1 MNDKERREFINS
13 IKENDLDK
21 TATFSDLMS
30 RAERKQHELA
40 KKRELELIKEQENQ
54 ARLSKKKKKKKNK
67 SKDELFEDK
76 QKIKKEEL
84 TKIENELSKTKE
96 IKKLENTRE
105 LKTIFKEKE
114 DKKKEKP
121 KTFFKSLIATFL
133 CLLSIGYFIYTLLFC
148 DTFINQLSLIITSF
162 ILMLISFTNALGL
175 KKDIKESKF
184 WILLN
189 SLFIIVLILFNLL
202 TNLNI
207 LNLNNNKIVK
217 DFTNVNINKAI
228 KWAEENNIKY
238 YQVYEYSDN
247 IEEFNIISQSVSP
260 NTLLK
265 TVKDIEFVVSK
276 GPNLDKEV
284 IISNMVGWNIDEVI
298 KIIDDNF
305 LSNVIIEYEFNDEVE
320 KDSVINQNISG
331 QIKRNEKLKI
341 TVSLGK
347 KEDLKPVEA
356 ISLINNSEFKA
367 TLWLKRNG
375 IEYEIKYDFSN
386 TIQKGYVMDQSI
398 SIGTTID
405 QKTDKMIITVSKGSK
420 IKVPDLKNMKV
431 DEIINWV
438 SANNLKISFEER
450 FDATVESGNVIEANY
465 NKGDEIEEGTLIK
478 ITTSKGVLK
487 MKSFSS
493 LSDFRTWASKY
504 GVNINEVYE
513 FNNSIEQGKIIKFSH
528 EKDSIINYNDTVT
541 VYISDGK
548 AISVPDFY
556 GKTKSNIQ
564 SICSNL
570 GLNCTF
576 YYSKSS
582 KTKDTAISQ
591 NKKAGSEVIKGTYVN
606 IGLSGGS
613 NYGSSSNS
621 TTKPSGGGTTPTT
634 PTCKTTTMYIQ
645 PDYISINNPTITC
658 NNVKN
663 KYQGYKIDC
672 QYIQSTSG
680 KKGQILNTSEL
691 QGKEINS
698 CNSVS
703 IKIKNND

>member
-30 RAERKQHELA
+30 RAERRQHEID
-40 KKRELELIKEQENQ
+40 KQKELESLKKQVDKKKDVN
-54 ARLSKKKKKKKNK
+54 KKKKIK
-67 SKDELFEDK
+67 EE
-76 QKIKKEEL
+76 IKKE
-84 TKIENELSKTKE
+84 KIEQNLEKTKR
-96 IKKLENTRE
+96 ISSLKKEKQLNNTIE
-105 LKTIFKEKE
+105 VKEKE
-114 DKKKEKP
+114 EKNSFKK
-121 KTFFKSLIATFL
+121 FIATILFIL
-133 CLLSIGYFIYTLLFC
+133 GAGYFIYTLLFC
-148 DTFINQLSLIITSF
+148 DNFVNQSFMIINSF
-162 ILMLISFTNALGL
+162 IIMLISLTNVLGL
-175 KKDIKESKF
+175 IKSINKSKF

-189 SLFIIVLILFNLL
+189 SLFVIILILFNLL
-202 TNLNI
+202 VNLNI
-207 LNLNNNKIVK
+207 LKLPTNNVVK
-217 DFTNVNINKAI
+217 DFTGININKAI

-238 YQVYEYSDN
+238 YQVYEHSDY
-247 IEEFNIISQSVSP
+247 IEEFSVISQSVSP
-260 NTLLK
+260 NTV
-265 TVKDIEFVVSK
+265 VKNVKEIEFVVSK

-305 LSNVIIEYEFNDEVE
+305 LSNVIVEYEFNDEVPR
-320 KDSVINQNISG
+320 DIVIDQNISG
-331 QIKRNEKLKI
+331 QIKRNEELKI

-347 KEDLKPVEA
+347 KEDLKPIEA

-375 IEYEIKYDFSN
+375 INYEIKYDFSN

-405 QKTDKMIITVSKGSK
+405 QKTDKMIITISKGSK

-431 DEIINWV
+431 DEIISWV
-438 SANNLKISFEER
+438 STNNLRISFEER

-465 NKGDEIEEGTLIK
+465 KKGDEVEEGTLIK
-478 ITTSKGVLK
+478 IVTSKGVLK

-528 EKDSIINYNDTVT
+528 EKDSVINYNDTVT

-548 AISVPDFY
+548 AIIVPDFY
-556 GKTKSNIQ
+556 GKTKSSIQ
-564 SICSNL
+564 NTCNNL

-613 NYGSSSNS
+613 NYGASSGSTNKPSSGGSSSS
-621 TTKPSGGGTTPTT
+621 K
-634 PTCKTTTMYIQ
+634 PTCDTSKKTTVYIYDELLSNV
-645 PDYISINNPTITC
+645 PSSTC
-658 NNVKN
+658 SN
-663 KYQGYKIDC
+663 
-672 QYIQSTSG
+672 
-680 KKGQILNTSEL
+680 
-691 QGKEINS
+691 
-698 CNSVS
+698 
-703 IKIKNND
+703 IKNAYPNIKFSCSYVSGTGMSAGLLVNSSSIDEHSFDHCNTVTLKISQN

>member
-1 MNDKERREFINS
+1 MNDKERKEFINS

-30 RAERKQHELA
+30 RAERRQHEID
-40 KKRELELIKEQENQ
+40 KQKELELLKKQVD
-54 ARLSKKKKKKKNK
+54 KKKKIK
-67 SKDELFEDK
+67 EE
-76 QKIKKEEL
+76 IKKE
-84 TKIENELSKTKE
+84 KIEQNLEKTKR
-96 IKKLENTRE
+96 ISSLKKEKQLNNTIE
-105 LKTIFKEKE
+105 VKEKE
-114 DKKKEKP
+114 EKNSFKK
-121 KTFFKSLIATFL
+121 FIATILFIL
-133 CLLSIGYFIYTLLFC
+133 GAGYFIYTLLFC
-148 DTFINQLSLIITSF
+148 DNFVNQLFMIINSF
-162 ILMLISFTNALGL
+162 IIMLISLTNVLEL
-175 KKDIKESKF
+175 VKNVSKSKF

-189 SLFIIVLILFNLL
+189 SLFVIILILFNLL
-202 TNLNI
+202 VNLNV
-207 LNLNNNKIVK
+207 LKLPTNNVVK
-217 DFTNVNINKAI
+217 DFTGININKAI
-228 KWAEENNIKY
+228 KWAEENKIKY
-238 YQVYEYSDN
+238 YQVYEHSDY
-247 IEEFNIISQSVSP
+247 IEEFSVISQSVSP
-260 NTLLK
+260 NTV
-265 TVKDIEFVVSK
+265 VKNVKEIEFVVSK

-298 KIIDDNF
+298 KIIDDNY
-305 LSNVIIEYEFNDEVE
+305 LSNVIIEYEFNDDVE
-320 KDSVINQNISG
+320 KDIIIDQSISG
-331 QIKRNEKLKI
+331 QIKRNEELKI

-347 KEDLKPVEA
+347 EEDLKPVEA

-375 IEYEIKYDFSN
+375 INYEIKYDFSN

-405 QKTDKMIITVSKGSK
+405 QKTDKMIITISKGSK
-420 IKVPDLKNMKV
+420 IKVPDLKSMKV

-438 SANNLKISFEER
+438 STNNLRISFEER

-465 NKGDEIEEGTLIK
+465 KKGDEVEEGTLIK
-478 ITTSKGVLK
+478 IVTSKGVLK

-513 FNNSIEQGKIIKFSH
+513 FNNSVEQGKIIKFSH
-528 EKDSIINYNDTVT
+528 EKDSVINYNDTVT

-548 AISVPDFY
+548 AIAIPDFY

-564 SICSNL
+564 STCNNL

-613 NYGSSSNS
+613 NYGASSSS
-621 TTKPSGGGTTPTT
+621 TNKPSSGGSSSSKPTCDTSKKTTVYIYDELLSNVPTT
-634 PTCKTTTMYIQ
+634 TC
-645 PDYISINNPTITC
+645 SN
-658 NNVKN
+658 
-663 KYQGYKIDC
+663 
-672 QYIQSTSG
+672 
-680 KKGQILNTSEL
+680 
-691 QGKEINS
+691 
-698 CNSVS
+698 
-703 IKIKNND
+703 IKNAYPNIKFSCTYATGTGMSAGLLVNSSSIDEHSFDHCNTVTLKISQN